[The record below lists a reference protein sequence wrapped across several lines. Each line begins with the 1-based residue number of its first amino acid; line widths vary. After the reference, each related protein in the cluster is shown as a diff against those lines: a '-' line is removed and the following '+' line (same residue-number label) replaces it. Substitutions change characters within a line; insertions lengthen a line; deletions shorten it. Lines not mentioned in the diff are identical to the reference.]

1 MRRFLTFPVYCFLAA
16 GLLLAGCSTYQFV
29 TPAANWRTQIGQL
42 QYISP
47 KRSIIGETVV
57 TRTGASDFQLDFMT
71 GPGLSILKL
80 RKEGNKG
87 RAEAAFARVSWQG
100 NADHPVGPLKSWFAL
115 EEVFAAV
122 DALHQTNT
130 SATLHSQK
138 PGFWTAQA
146 VVADGKPVDLRI
158 KFPNSKEQ
166 FNFHFSR

>member
-16 GLLLAGCSTYQFV
+16 GLLAGCSTYQFK
-29 TPAANWRTQIGQL
+29 TPAANWQTQIGQL

-57 TRTGASDFQLDFMT
+57 TRMGDNDFQLDFMT

-80 RKEGNKG
+80 RKDGNKG

-115 EEVFAAV
+115 HEVFSDIV
-122 DALHQTNT
+122 ALHEQAITT
-130 SATLHSQK
+130 ELHSQK
-138 PGFWTAQA
+138 PGFWKAQVE
-146 VVADGKPVDLRI
+146 VVDGKPVSVRI
-158 KFPNSKEQ
+158 QFPQSKEQ